1 MDKGRRRA
9 ILRAGHRAKWALG
22 DQALSSLTNFALG
35 VLVARAVSPEG
46 LGAFSLA
53 FASYT
58 LALNASR
65 ALVCSPVLVRHS
77 ATGDTDWRSGVRSAG
92 GAALSLAGIVSA
104 SCLVVA
110 LLTAGA
116 MQQAFLGL
124 AVTMPGLLLQ
134 DLWRFSFFA
143 GRRESA
149 GLVND
154 LIWAVVMLPAL
165 GVLSFFGQ
173 HAVGWY
179 VIAWGGAATVAA
191 IVGIVQ
197 AGIVPR
203 LTETVG
209 WFRKHSDLGPRY
221 LGEFAAIQAGREFI
235 IYFTAAVAGLAA
247 TGSLRA
253 GEILIG
259 PLNVLFMSAPLYA
272 IPEGVRLLKQSPH
285 KLKLASIILAAL
297 LGCAALVWGILVQFL
312 PEALGT
318 ELLGESWRAGRRVAI
333 PLAVAAAATG
343 VTMGATMGLRSL
355 AAAKES
361 LRARLIV
368 SVVMIVCTG
377 AGAVLAGG
385 FGAATG
391 LAVALWLGVV
401 IWWRYLLSA
410 LRSHRPIDD
419 VPAEMPVPSDA
430 VSSS

>member
-1 MDKGRRRA
+1 MDKGHRRA

-53 FASYT
+53 FASYA

-65 ALVCSPVLVRHS
+65 ALVCSPLLVRHS
-77 ATGDTDWRSGVRSAG
+77 ATTDSDWRSGVRSAG
-92 GAALSLAGIVSA
+92 GAALSLGGTVAVI
-104 SCLVVA
+104 CLVIA

-143 GRRESA
+143 GRREAA

-154 LIWAVVMLPAL
+154 LIWALVMLPAL
-165 GVLSFFGQ
+165 GILSFIGQ
-173 HAVGWY
+173 DAVGWY
-179 VIAWGGAATVAA
+179 VIAWGGAATIAA
-191 IVGIVQ
+191 LVGIVQ
-197 AGIVPR
+197 AGVVPS
-203 LTETVG
+203 LKEAVG

-253 GEILIG
+253 AEILLG

-272 IPEGVRLLKQSPH
+272 IPEGVRLLKQSPR
-285 KLKLASIILAAL
+285 KLKLASIILASL
-297 LGCAALVWGILVQFL
+297 LGCSALVWGILVQFL

-333 PLAVAAAATG
+333 PLAVGAVATG

-377 AGAVLAGG
+377 AGALLAGG
-385 FGAATG
+385 FGAASG
-391 LAVALWLGVV
+391 LAVAMWLGVV
-401 IWWRYLLSA
+401 IWWRYLFSA
-410 LRSHRPIDD
+410 LREY
-419 VPAEMPVPSDA
+419 PANEMAAEVAVRSDA